1 MKALKYLKYETTLN
15 AMFNISDIFKN
26 IYNKSYEFGNVVK
39 MWIGPKL
46 LIFLVDPRD
55 VEIILS
61 SHVHIDKAPEYRYS
75 FDFLITI

>member
-15 AMFNISDIFKN
+15 AMFNISDIFKRT
-26 IYNKSYEFGNVVK
+26 YKSFEFGSVVK